1 MRLQP
6 LDLLGGCYTDDTLS
20 WSAQD
25 TVNWLPEIAEVN
37 GTRTAMRLSAAPGL
51 QLFADLS
58 NDVIRGLHNV
68 EGRLFVVAG
77 PALYQVNATGQATQI
92 GEIPGVGRVQMAHNQ
107 INEGN
112 QLLIANGESGGGYV
126 WDTVKKVFTHIS
138 AAAYPGAKALA
149 YMDSYLLQVEPFGRY
164 WFFSGLANATDYRTN
179 DRMESEASPDTIVHL
194 AVSQHEVV
202 VFNQTTIEFFRNT
215 GAQSG
220 TFQNVGALIE
230 RGCASGNT
238 VAKLDNSLFWLG
250 DDGVV
255 YRLDGYQAVP
265 VSTGPIER
273 ALAKADWEQAFA
285 FSWEDRHHK
294 VYCLSC
300 PDGQTWGYDVVTRLW
315 HRRASLGINHWRV
328 SHLVRWNG
336 RWIAGDLKS
345 GKLWTVVGGT
355 MREGDQPIVCE
366 RVSGVLHDQQARV
379 IANTVELLVNAGSAT
394 SAPSPTES
402 ATYLSSKP
410 YPLTSDGN
418 TLAIAVAPVS
428 GQLRTSKITVPTLS
442 DRLSVDVVPRGGVLR
457 GAVTHA
463 SVPKDH
469 SITVSVAPRSGHLG
483 VALKNVGVPHEAVSV
498 AIQPRSGV
506 MRDALIRTQITHSQI
521 AIAVEPKGGTL
532 G

>member
-6 LDLLGGCYTDDTLS
+6 VDLLGGCYTDDTLS

-25 TVNWLPEIAEVN
+25 TVNWIPEIAEVK
-37 GTRTAMRLSAAPGL
+37 GTRSAMRLSAVPGL
-51 QLFADLS
+51 QLFADIS
-58 NDVIRGLHNV
+58 NEVIRGIHNV

-77 PALYQVNATGQATQI
+77 PALYQVNATGQATQV

-107 INEGN
+107 IREGN

-126 WDTVKKVFTHIS
+126 WDTVKKVFTHIGAS
-138 AAAYPGAKALA
+138 AYPGAKALA

-164 WFFSGLANATDYRTN
+164 WFFSGLASATDYSSI

-230 RGCASGNT
+230 RGCAGGNT

-294 VYCLSC
+294 VYYLTC

-315 HRRASLGINHWRV
+315 HRRASLGIGHWRV
-328 SHLVRWNG
+328 SHLVHWNG
-336 RWIAGDLKS
+336 KWIAGDLKS
-345 GKLWTVVGGT
+345 GKLWEVVAGT

-366 RVSGVLHDQQARV
+366 RISGVLHDQQARI
-379 IANTVELLVNAGSAT
+379 IANSIELLVNAGSAQR
-394 SAPSPTES
+394 SQAKTED
-402 ATYLSSKP
+402 AVYLSSKP
-410 YPLTSDGN
+410 YPLASEAN
-418 TLAIAVAPVS
+418 TLAIAVSPTS
-428 GQLRTSKITVPTLS
+428 GILRTSKVTVPTLPES
-442 DRLSVDVVPRGGVLR
+442 VRLEVVPRGGVLHS
-457 GAVTHA
+457 GVTQAV
-463 SVPKDH
+463 VPKDNA
-469 SITVSVAPRSGHLG
+469 ITASVVPLTGHLG
-483 VALKNVGVPHEAVSV
+483 VALKSIGVTRDAVAI
-498 AIQPRSGV
+498 AIQPRSGA
-506 MRDALIRTQITHSQI
+506 MRNALIRSKTDPSQLI
-521 AIAVEPKGGTL
+521 MAVVPLGGTL
-532 G
+532 E